1 MQEKAKQPLHDQGE
15 GEAAASIPIIV
26 CLPQAHPAKAG
37 ATQGRPSTGG
47 ISLTQAAVSNAEAA
61 RRTLEAALEPPP
73 APPSAQGPRG
83 TLIVCPLSVMS
94 NWTSQLEEHTAGS
107 LEVSAVCLVE
117 GEVCAPTPGAALR
130 DSLPGPCAHH
140 TPSLPPPP
148 PPGAP
153 VPWPCAQPQ
162 PRLPRLHP
170 LPQVHQY
177 HGPARNRSPA
187 FLASKDVVIT
197 TYATLAQDAAGGGGS
212 GARPSGLQSV
222 TWLRVVLDEAHSVKN
237 AKSQQARAAA
247 ALKAERRCGRGREGG
262 GEGE

>member
-1 MQEKAKQPLHDQGE
+1 MKEKCALPPLVQLYG
-15 GEAAASIPIIV
+15 IV
-26 CLPQAHPAKAG
+26 YPGPAHI
-37 ATQGRPSTGG
+37 T
-47 ISLTQAAVSNAEAA
+47 
-61 RRTLEAALEPPP
+61 PPP
-73 APPSAQGPRG
+73 
-83 TLIVCPLSVMS
+83 C
-94 NWTSQLEEHTAGS
+94 
-107 LEVSAVCLVE
+107 
-117 GEVCAPTPGAALR
+117 
-130 DSLPGPCAHH
+130 
-140 TPSLPPPP
+140 
-148 PPGAP
+148 
-153 VPWPCAQPQ
+153 
-162 PRLPRLHP
+162 LHP